1 MGIDYQKLKNWHFD
15 DIEQSYTIKDTILY
29 ALGLGIGQNP
39 MDEDELRYTYED
51 GLYALPTLAVVLGYP
66 GFWLKQPGTGVDWTK
81 VLHGEQG
88 LVIHRPLPTEGHVIG
103 RTRITEIIDKGPD
116 KGALVL
122 TGRDIIDAKTQEL
135 LCSLTSTT
143 FCRADGGFGGPKVAA
158 PVPYKLPDTVPEL
171 TFDWQTALGQALMY
185 RLNGDFNPL
194 HADPKIA
201 TAAGFPRPILHGLA
215 TYGIAGY
222 AILRIFCGN
231 DPSRLKRLDVRFS
244 SPVYPGELLRTESWR
259 TEEGKAAFRVLSVD
273 RDLVVLNN
281 GRAEFT
287 A

>member
-1 MGIDYQKLKNWHFD
+1 MAIDYQKLKNWRFE
-15 DIEQSYTIKDTILY
+15 DIEQKYTVKDTILY

-39 MDEDELRYTYED
+39 MDEDQLRYTYEA
-51 GLYALPTLAVVLGYP
+51 GLHALPTLAVVLGYP

-81 VLHGEQG
+81 ILHGEQG
-88 LVIHRPLPTEGHVIG
+88 LAIHRPLPPEGHVIG
-103 RTRITEIIDKGPD
+103 RTRINEIIDKGPG

-122 TGRDIIDAKTQEL
+122 TSRDIIDAKTQEL

-143 FCRADGGFGGPKVAA
+143 FCRADGGFGGPEVRAA
-158 PVPYKLPDTVPEL
+158 VPYAVPNTPPEL
-171 TFDWQTALGQALMY
+171 NFDWQTAPGQALIY

-201 TAAGFPRPILHGLA
+201 TTGGFPKPILHGLA

-222 AILRIFCGN
+222 AILRMFCGN
-231 DPSRLKRLDVRFS
+231 DAARLKRLDVRFS

-259 TEEGKAAFRVLSVD
+259 TGEGQAAFRVLSVD

-287 A
+287 T

>member
-171 TFDWQTALGQALMY
+171 TFDWQTAPGQALMY
-185 RLNGDFNPL
+185 RLNGDFNP
-194 HADPKIA
+194 
-201 TAAGFPRPILHGLA
+201 
-215 TYGIAGY
+215 
-222 AILRIFCGN
+222 
-231 DPSRLKRLDVRFS
+231 
-244 SPVYPGELLRTESWR
+244 
-259 TEEGKAAFRVLSVD
+259 
-273 RDLVVLNN
+273 
-281 GRAEFT
+281 
-287 A
+287 